1 MGARVRVPPVPAA
14 RYRGVPRV
22 LVEGLEVITV
32 TRLTLMLAI
41 SMGLVIGLFL
51 GAWMLG
57 HTLSPLQGILASVA
71 AFCLGVNVG
80 IGLASHE

>member
-1 MGARVRVPPVPAA
+1 MFHVPAA

-22 LVEGLEVITV
+22 LVEGVEVISV
-32 TRLTLMLAI
+32 TGAT
-41 SMGLVIGLFL
+41 MGLLICLGIVLGLFL

-57 HTLSPLQGILASVA
+57 HALSPLTAIGAMLV

-80 IGLASHE
+80 LGRHE